1 MRYLCIV
8 AMLAFMVT
16 PAMAQPVIGKVCF
29 SDDFE
34 AYPDNTRLR
43 SAAPVWGFG
52 SGPENR
58 IQNDPQGDN
67 AVRLKATSG
76 SGKSSDALK
85 IANFV
90 ACMQP
95 ECGKVNIMTFT
106 LQSDLGHQLNVGNH
120 LTVMLN
126 NSSGAELARWFG
138 WSHAVTPRFAGTIGP
153 SVNIT
158 DGAVHNF
165 AIVYDP
171 ASGLCE
177 WYHNGG
183 LQWSKVLAAGQ
194 VSERVYV
201 QDIARCNRNSC
212 QDWVWLD
219 DIVVGTPPVV
229 LSLDILPNDDP
240 NLFTVNTQGK
250 GRLPMAIGAS
260 ACATDA
266 DIDPASIS
274 IAGVVFPVKVPKF
287 EGDDLIVHVSRREL
301 IIALGLEAE
310 TPGTEIDVTVDGAL
324 LDGTL
329 FTATDSI
336 TLVARGD

>member
-1 MRYLCIV
+1 
-8 AMLAFMVT
+8 LALAV
-16 PAMAQPVIGKVCF
+16 PALAQPSIGKVCF

-34 AYPDNTRLR
+34 AYADNTRLR
-43 SAAPVWGFG
+43 QAAPVWGYG

-58 IQNDPQGDN
+58 IKDDPQGDN

-76 SGKSSDALK
+76 SGASSSALK
-85 IANFV
+85 ITNFV

-95 ECGKVNIMTFT
+95 ECDKVNVFTFT
-106 LQSDLGHQLNVGNH
+106 LQSDLDHQLDVGFH
-120 LTVMLN
+120 VYIYLN
-126 NSSGAELARWFG
+126 NSSGDELARFYG
-138 WSHAVTPRFAGTIGP
+138 WSHNIQGRYRNQYVTPGVDI
-153 SVNIT
+153 S

-171 ASGLCE
+171 VSGLCE

-183 LQWSKVLAAGQ
+183 QMGSLTIPAGQ
-194 VSERVYV
+194 VSERVEV
-201 QDIARCNRNSC
+201 VDVARCNRNKC

-219 DIVVGTPPVV
+219 DIVVGTPAVALP
-229 LSLDILPNDDP
+229 LDILPNDDP

-250 GRLPMAIGAS
+250 GRLPMAIGSS

-274 IAGVVFPVKVPKF
+274 IAGVVFPVKTPHVD
-287 EGDDLIVHVSRREL
+287 GDDLIVHVSRRAL
-301 IIALGLEAE
+301 IIALGLGAMP
-310 TPGTEIDVTVDGAL
+310 PGAVVDVTVDGVL
-324 LDGTL
+324 LDGTP